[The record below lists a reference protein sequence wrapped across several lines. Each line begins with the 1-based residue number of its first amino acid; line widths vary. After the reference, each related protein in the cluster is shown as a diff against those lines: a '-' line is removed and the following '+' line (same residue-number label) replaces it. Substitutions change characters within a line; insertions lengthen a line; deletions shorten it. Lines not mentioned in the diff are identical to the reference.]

1 MATALSNCALVLTI
15 VICVDKGVNR
25 GRRWSMDL
33 RQRSEREEK
42 RRVGCDQMWWG
53 FRTHTATFNRPLGNI
68 MALRYSK
75 PKRVTRCPTR
85 L

>member
-15 VICVDKGVNR
+15 MICVDKGVNR

-42 RRVGCDQMWWG
+42 RRVGLGRWTISRSSDHGRQSPIPP
-53 FRTHTATFNRPLGNI
+53 PL
-68 MALRYSK
+68 R
-75 PKRVTRCPTR
+75 
-85 L
+85 